1 MEFHEKGNPFCKK
14 QEIFQLI
21 PVLRHR
27 REIHC
32 QKIGLLI
39 TYMATFSLEFLS
51 NETQKVSVSS
61 SARDNY
67 LPVHLCFPKIAL
79 EMGKNMSYPVH
90 CRGQQYCCCP
100 PKSVWATKHI
110 SLLCIVGHFVAECSS
125 IWQLYRNSLAIILSC
140 SIIFFVVQIPCRLPY
155 RPLLAK
161 LVSPLRIPPLSWAN
175 IG

>member
-1 MEFHEKGNPFCKK
+1 MKHKMFPSVH
-14 QEIFQLI
+14 
-21 PVLRHR
+21 RHV
-27 REIHC
+27 I
-32 QKIGLLI
+32 II
-39 TYMATFSLEFLS
+39 SLS
-51 NETQKVSVSS
+51 TSVSLKS
-61 SARDNY
+61 
-67 LPVHLCFPKIAL
+67 IAL

-125 IWQLYRNSLAIILSC
+125 IWQLYRNSLAIIFSC

-175 IG
+175 IGWYVWQQKSWAIKYWWPTKGCLSPIIFLMLCWITPSNKVLGNKPKK